1 MHNTLDW
8 VQKHLFRSF
17 SIFSDPS
24 LHLRP
29 QKPRTIFRP
38 DQLEILEKA
47 FKANS
52 YPSAKKKRIL
62 AANTSLTDERVR
74 IWFQN
79 RRAKEKRL
87 KEEKLAMSINVP
99 KKGGERML
107 FGNNVSNFYEFNFV
121 CLHFSLEGNRHIY
134 QEEAINRPKK
144 AHTTIVS
151 LDKQ

>member
-1 MHNTLDW
+1 MSRIKIFA
-8 VQKHLFRSF
+8 QCSPSF
-17 SIFSDPS
+17 FSDPS

-38 DQLEILEKA
+38 DQLDILEKA

-62 AANTSLTDERVR
+62 AANTNLTDERVR

-99 KKGGERML
+99 RKAGML
-107 FGNNVSNFYEFNFV
+107 FGNNVSNFCNHSLV
-121 CLHFSLEGNRHIY
+121 RLLLSLEENQYNCRIVVMNR
-134 QEEAINRPKK
+134 
-144 AHTTIVS
+144 
-151 LDKQ
+151 

>member
-1 MHNTLDW
+1 MLKIRMFAQQPT
-8 VQKHLFRSF
+8 SF
-17 SIFSDPS
+17 FSDPS

-47 FKANS
+47 FKTNS

-62 AANTSLTDERVR
+62 AANTNLTDERVR

-99 KKGGERML
+99 KKGGQGML
-107 FGNNVSNFYEFNFV
+107 FGNNVSN
-121 CLHFSLEGNRHIY
+121 I
-134 QEEAINRPKK
+134 
-144 AHTTIVS
+144 
-151 LDKQ
+151 